1 LFNKKRRKFIAFLG
15 RPLFAGYTFSYDA
28 RNRQSEA
35 FVGAIGTPWL
45 INGLGQRVAQFAA
58 KVPQFYFAYD
68 EAGHLTGKYDA
79 SGNVH
84 QQETVWLGNLP
95 VAVLS
100 PAGQFY
106 IAPDHLGS
114 PHQITDASGKA
125 VWLWNHDPF
134 GNNDPTGTF
143 SYDLRFPGQFHD
155 QATHLHYNYFRDY
168 DPRTGRYIE
177 SDPIGLAGGIN
188 TYGYV
193 GGNPVWAV
201 DPKGLDIEVTEYEG
215 DEAIR
220 PDISE
225 SRYTNPI

>member
-193 GGNPVWAV
+193 GGNPV
-201 DPKGLDIEVTEYEG
+201 GRL
-215 DEAIR
+215 IR
-220 PDISE
+220 
-225 SRYTNPI
+225 RGWT